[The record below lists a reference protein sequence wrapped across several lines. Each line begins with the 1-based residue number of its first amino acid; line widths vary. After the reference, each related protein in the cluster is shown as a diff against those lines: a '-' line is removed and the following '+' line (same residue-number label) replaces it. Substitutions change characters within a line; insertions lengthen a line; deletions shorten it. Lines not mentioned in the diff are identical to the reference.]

1 MKRFE
6 KKTNIST
13 LNWYQIVYHH
23 LKTLMYFRV
32 TCEIPRYGNII
43 ILSGW
48 DDSKH
53 LGKWFWSYHLPV
65 QAYFGDI
72 FSRGKLLI
80 FKYWERNTRIFGRQN
95 WTRRRLHWKSGEVI
109 PSDTPDFIRNL
120 RNRHFVVSDISFFI
134 IAAFLSYAIRFDTF
148 NPNLQIANSRGLIV
162 FLAVAIPI
170 KLSVFYLLG
179 IYRRYWMTAGPSEL
193 ILVGFSCLIATVI
206 ILIVVIFVTRIT
218 TYAVLPLPTSIPV
231 IDVLINAIF
240 ITGSRFSIRAYSYT
254 RRSRSHRRRIAN
266 QLDKVALIIGP
277 DTRASRFAVHWC
289 VSLARFTS
297 RLFSMFRLTFY
308 TKLTRRKGLLIELV
322 WTYRTMCCLVARGL
336 TRWKGVP
343 RSFGGVY
350 PRAGKK
356 KTRICGPKK
365 YILNKFC
372 W

>member
-1 MKRFE
+1 
-6 KKTNIST
+6 
-13 LNWYQIVYHH
+13 
-23 LKTLMYFRV
+23 
-32 TCEIPRYGNII
+32 
-43 ILSGW
+43 
-48 DDSKH
+48 
-53 LGKWFWSYHLPV
+53 
-65 QAYFGDI
+65 
-72 FSRGKLLI
+72 
-80 FKYWERNTRIFGRQN
+80 
-95 WTRRRLHWKSGEVI
+95 VI

-277 DTRASRFAVHWC
+277 DTRASRFAVH
-289 VSLARFTS
+289 
-297 RLFSMFRLTFY
+297 
-308 TKLTRRKGLLIELV
+308 
-322 WTYRTMCCLVARGL
+322 
-336 TRWKGVP
+336 
-343 RSFGGVY
+343 
-350 PRAGKK
+350 
-356 KTRICGPKK
+356 
-365 YILNKFC
+365 
-372 W
+372 

>member
-6 KKTNIST
+6 KKINIST

-120 RNRHFVVSDISFFI
+120 RNRHFVVSNISFFI

-148 NPNLQIANSRGLIV
+148 NPNLQIANSKGFIV

-179 IYRRYWMTAGPSEL
+179 IYRRY
-193 ILVGFSCLIATVI
+193 
-206 ILIVVIFVTRIT
+206 
-218 TYAVLPLPTSIPV
+218 
-231 IDVLINAIF
+231 
-240 ITGSRFSIRAYSYT
+240 
-254 RRSRSHRRRIAN
+254 
-266 QLDKVALIIGP
+266 
-277 DTRASRFAVHWC
+277 
-289 VSLARFTS
+289 
-297 RLFSMFRLTFY
+297 
-308 TKLTRRKGLLIELV
+308 
-322 WTYRTMCCLVARGL
+322 
-336 TRWKGVP
+336 
-343 RSFGGVY
+343 
-350 PRAGKK
+350 
-356 KTRICGPKK
+356 
-365 YILNKFC
+365 
-372 W
+372 